1 MNSRCPKLAHGNN
14 RKTKHGKIKEKQRVE
29 TRLETKK
36 SNHFYAA
43 RENSQM

>member
-14 RKTKHGKIKEKQRVE
+14 KKQNTEKSKKNRVE

-36 SNHFYAA
+36 SNYF
-43 RENSQM
+43 